1 VANLMPP
8 SQSPR
13 VSGHAPRISPEAMIP
28 ILSAIAVAMG
38 VLWRWADLGHP
49 NHFTFDEYHFV
60 ENARNYL
67 NGQRDWNDHPPL
79 GKLLMLPGIL
89 LFGDNGWGWR
99 AHAAVLG
106 CLHIVLV
113 GFVAAGLFCSRRA
126 GWLAAAFVAIDGLFV
141 SYSRTA
147 LLDIPMNTFMM
158 ASLALML
165 HARNLWWFAAA
176 AVALGLGVAVKW
188 IAVCLALVVPL
199 LLRRRGR
206 SIFHALW
213 MGAIAVVIYG
223 GVVAWALAMTRQ
235 PITLSGMVKTSLDLL
250 AHHAGFT
257 EWRNPAD
264 SRWYTWPFLW
274 KPLLLFRQALSGD
287 RYAVTSTV
295 GNPVL
300 WYLTTAAFIVTSVEL
315 VRAWT
320 ARLTRRTPTATSTS
334 VSAPAGFAARWARL
348 MPPLSQRALT
358 LLTAVALL
366 LQWIITKR
374 ESYIWHYMGTYGLG
388 LVLLAGMATRW
399 SEREPRLA
407 GTAFLILLAVSAFY
421 APVWMNVPLSAT
433 GLQLR
438 LLFPLWR

>member
-1 VANLMPP
+1 MTPP
-8 SQSPR
+8 PTSS
-13 VSGHAPRISPEAMIP
+13 APARGAPASLLTL
-28 ILSAIAVAMG
+28 LSAIAIAMG
-38 VLWRWADLGHP
+38 VLWRFADLGHP
-49 NHFTFDEYHFV
+49 NQFTFDEYHFV

-67 NGQRDWNDHPPL
+67 AGKADWNDHPPL
-79 GKLLMLPGIL
+79 GKLLMLPGIS

-99 AHAAVLG
+99 VHAAVLG
-106 CLHIVLV
+106 CLHIALM
-113 GFVAAGLFCSRRA
+113 GFVAAGLFRSRRA

-147 LLDIPMNTFMM
+147 LLDVPMNTFMM

-188 IAVCLALVVPL
+188 IAVCVALVVPL
-199 LLRRRGR
+199 LLRRRGH
-206 SIFHALW
+206 SVVASFVHALW
-213 MGAIAVVIYG
+213 MGAIAVAVYG

-235 PITLSGMVKTSLDLL
+235 PITLTGMVKTSLDLL

-274 KPLLLFRQALSGD
+274 KPILLFRQALSGD

-300 WYLTTAAFIVTSVEL
+300 WYLTTAAFVVTAIEL
-315 VRAWT
+315 VRAGWQ
-320 ARLTRRTPTATSTS
+320 RFVRREANP
-334 VSAPAGFAARWARL
+334 APGSNSLCARWERL
-348 MPPLSQRALT
+348 MPPLSERALT
-358 LLTAVALL
+358 FVAAIALL
-366 LQWIITKR
+366 LQWILTKR

-388 LVLLAGMATRW
+388 LALLAGMAARW
-399 SEREPRLA
+399 SERDSRTA
-407 GTAFLILLAVSAFY
+407 GAVFLFLLAVSAFY